1 MSGGT
6 RRYTGGDIPDPPKAT
21 LEELDLSGPIE
32 LVALAVKER
41 AVSCRL
47 LGSDRVVTLRATGL
61 WDVVPGEI
69 ATVRPSKRWRFGGHP
84 YLSGEIEGTRLDVA
98 ALGLAPLR
106 LEERGVWDPAEEDW
120 GEEDEPIEDWAQRLV
135 ARGPRPQFEMER
147 LTPGEDPEDYFF
159 DPIIE
164 SNDLKESGD
173 RWGAERILQELC
185 QADLTCLD
193 AHAHLGN
200 LVLDS
205 FPEKA
210 LRHYEVGLRVGELSL
225 AEGFDDVLPWGF
237 IDNRPFLR
245 CLHGFGLALWRLER
259 FDEAG
264 RVFDRMLR
272 LNPSDN
278 QGVRFVIGDVR
289 AGIPWEDF
297 DAGASVPGGGSDS
310 YEEVTLE
317 LITLS
322 ETPPW
327 EWPRG
332 AGELLL
338 DILEDKAASLSDRL
352 LAADLAGGFT
362 VIEDEIAETLLTV
375 VCDGRELAP
384 LRLAAA
390 ISLGPG
396 LEHADMAGFDDPD
409 DILLS
414 GTMVRE
420 IQGTLRRLYRDADVP
435 DEVRR
440 GVLEASVRS
449 PEPWHADAVRAAYH
463 SGDEAW
469 ALTAVFCMR
478 FLPGFEERIV
488 EALESENQQIHY
500 NAVQAAGAWGVD
512 AAWGHVHELV
522 TSPGTEKFLLIAA
535 IYAIASIRPEDGW
548 EILEELSDSEDDEI
562 AEAAFDALAWAQDPL
577 GEYEEDEHPLDGGN
591 GKGGIP
597 F

>member
-69 ATVRPSKRWRFGGHP
+69 ATVSPAKRWRFGGHP

-98 ALGLAPLR
+98 SLGLAPLR
-106 LEERGVWDPAEEDW
+106 LEERGVWDPAEAYW
-120 GEEDEPIEDWAQRLV
+120 GEEDQPIEDWAQRLV

-147 LTPGEDPEDYFF
+147 VRGEEPEDSLW
-159 DPIIE
+159 DSIIE

-173 RWGAERILQELC
+173 FWGAELILQEIC

-205 FPEKA
+205 FPERA
-210 LRHYEVGLRVGELSL
+210 LRHYEVGLRIGELSL

-259 FDEAG
+259 FDEAAQ
-264 RVFDRMLR
+264 VFDRMLR

-278 QGVRFVIGDVR
+278 QGVRFLIGDVR
-289 AGIPWEDF
+289 AGIPWEE
-297 DAGASVPGGGSDS
+297 DAGASVPAGGSDG
-310 YEEVTLE
+310 YEEVTME

-332 AGELLL
+332 AGEFFLE
-338 DILEDKAASLSDRL
+338 ILEDKAASLADRL
-352 LAADLAGGFT
+352 LAAELAGDFT
-362 VIEDEIAETLLTV
+362 VIEDEIAETLLSV
-375 VCDGRELAP
+375 VSDRREPAP
-384 LRLAAA
+384 LRVAAA

-396 LEHADMAGFDDPD
+396 LEHADTAGFDDPE
-409 DILLS
+409 DIILS
-414 GTMVRE
+414 GMMVRE
-420 IQGTLRRLYRDADVP
+420 IQGTLRRLYFDADVP

-440 GVLEASVRS
+440 GILEASVRF
-449 PEPWHADAVRAAYH
+449 PEPWHSDAVRAAYQ
-463 SGDEAW
+463 SGEEAW

-478 FLPGFEERIV
+478 FLPGFEEQIV

-500 NAVQAAGAWGVD
+500 NAVQAVGAWGVD
-512 AAWGHVHELV
+512 AAWWHVHELA
-522 TSPGTEKFLLIAA
+522 TAPGTEKPLLIAA
-535 IYAIASIRPEDGW
+535 IYALASIRPEDAW

-562 AEAAFDALAWAQDPL
+562 ADAVFDALGWAEGSLD
-577 GEYEEDEHPLDGGN
+577 EDEDDELPLDGGN
-591 GKGGIP
+591 GKGSIP
-597 F
+597 I

>member
-6 RRYTGGDIPDPPKAT
+6 RRYTGGGIPDPPKTT
-21 LEELDLSGPIE
+21 LEELDLRGPIE

-61 WDVVPGEI
+61 WDMVPGEI
-69 ATVRPSKRWRFGGHP
+69 VTVRPSKRWLFGGHP
-84 YLSGEIEGTRLDVA
+84 YLSGEIEETRLDVA

-106 LEERGVWDPAEEDW
+106 LEERGVWDPAEEHW
-120 GEEDEPIEDWAQRLV
+120 GEEDEPIEDWAQRLI

-147 LTPGEDPEDYFF
+147 VTPGEDPEDFFF

-164 SNDLKESGD
+164 SNDLRESGD
-173 RWGAERILQELC
+173 PWGAELILQELC
-185 QADLTCLD
+185 QADLSCLD

-200 LVLDS
+200 LVLDVA
-205 FPEKA
+205 PGRA
-210 LRHYEVGLRVGELSL
+210 LRHYEVGLRIGELSL

-245 CLHGFGLALWRLER
+245 CIHGFGLALWRLER
-259 FDEAG
+259 FDEAA

-289 AGIPWEDF
+289 AGIPWEEF
-297 DAGASVPGGGSDS
+297 DAEASVPGGASDS
-310 YEEVTLE
+310 YGEVTME

-338 DILEDKAASLSDRL
+338 ETLEDKAASLPDRL
-352 LAADLAGGFT
+352 LAAELAGGFT
-362 VIEDEIAETLLTV
+362 VLEDEIAETLLSV
-375 VCDGRELAP
+375 LADGREPAP
-384 LRLAAA
+384 LRVAAA

-396 LEHADMAGFDDPD
+396 LEHADTVGFDDPD

-414 GTMVRE
+414 GMMVRE
-420 IQGTLRRLYRDADVP
+420 IQGTLRSLYRDADAP

-440 GVLEASVRS
+440 GILEAAVRF
-449 PEPWHADAVRAAYH
+449 PEPWHADAVRAAYR

-478 FLPGFEERIV
+478 FLPGFEEQIV
-488 EALESENQQIHY
+488 EALESENQGIHY
-500 NAVQAAGAWGVD
+500 NAVEAAGAWQVD
-512 AAWGHVHELV
+512 AAWWHVHELV
-522 TSPGTEKFLLIAA
+522 TAPGTEKSLLLAA
-535 IYAIASIRPEDGW
+535 IYAMASIRPEDVWG
-548 EILEELSDSEDDEI
+548 ILEELSDSEDDEI
-562 AEAAFDALAWAQDPL
+562 AGAALDALAWAEDPL
-577 GEYEEDEHPLDGGN
+577 MEYEDDDPPLDGGN

>member
-69 ATVRPSKRWRFGGHP
+69 VTVRPSKRWRFGGHP

-106 LEERGVWDPAEEDW
+106 LEERGVWDPAEAYW
-120 GEEDEPIEDWAQRLV
+120 GEEDEPIEDWAQRLI
-135 ARGPRPQFEMER
+135 ALGPRPQFEMER
-147 LTPGEDPEDYFF
+147 VIPGEEPVDSLWDS
-159 DPIIE
+159 IIE

-173 RWGAERILQELC
+173 RRGAERILQELC

-200 LVLDS
+200 LVLDV
-205 FPEKA
+205 FPERA
-210 LRHYEVGLRVGELSL
+210 LRHYEVGLRIGELSL
-225 AEGFDDVLPWGF
+225 AEGFDDVLQWGF

-245 CLHGFGLALWRLER
+245 CLHGFGLALWRLGR
-259 FDEAG
+259 FDGAA

-278 QGVRFVIGDVR
+278 QGVRFLIGDVR
-289 AGIPWEDF
+289 AGIPWEE
-297 DAGASVPGGGSDS
+297 DAGAFAPGGASDTDG
-310 YEEVTLE
+310 EVTRE

-338 DILEDKAASLSDRL
+338 EILEDRAASLSDRL
-352 LAADLAGGFT
+352 LAAELAGDFT
-362 VIEDEIAETLLTV
+362 IIEDEIAETLLSV
-375 VCDGRELAP
+375 VSDQREHAP
-384 LRLAAA
+384 LRVAAA

-396 LEHADMAGFDDPD
+396 LEHADMMGFDDPE

-414 GTMVRE
+414 GMMVRE
-420 IQGTLRRLYRDADVP
+420 IHGTLRRLYFDADVP

-440 GVLEASVRS
+440 GILEAAVRF
-449 PEPWHADAVRAAYH
+449 PEPWHPDAVRAAYH
-463 SGDEAW
+463 SGEEAW
-469 ALTAVFCMR
+469 ELTAVFCMR

-488 EALESENQQIHY
+488 EALESENQQIHF

-512 AAWGHVHELV
+512 AAWWHVHELV
-522 TSPGTEKFLLIAA
+522 TAPGTEKSLLIAA
-535 IYAIASIRPEDGW
+535 IYALASIRSEDAW
-548 EILEELSDSEDDEI
+548 EILDELSDSEDEEI
-562 AEAAFDALAWAQDPL
+562 ADAVFDALGWVQESLD
-577 GEYEEDEHPLDGGN
+577 EYEDDEPPLDGGN